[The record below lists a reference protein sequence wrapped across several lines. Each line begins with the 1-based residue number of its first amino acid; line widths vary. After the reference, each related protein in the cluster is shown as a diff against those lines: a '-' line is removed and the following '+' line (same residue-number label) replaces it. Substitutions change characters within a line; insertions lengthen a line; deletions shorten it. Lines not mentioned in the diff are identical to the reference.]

1 MAKQVTL
8 NPDAIDGDADG
19 LVQDGTP
26 FERPAAPAGFIY
38 AEDGDNYQVIADRLG
53 KITAVDLWKLNF
65 ENVVY
70 PGMLIKVA

>member
-8 NPDAIDGDADG
+8 NPDAIDGDNDG

-26 FERPAAPAGFIY
+26 FERPAAPEGFIY
-38 AEDGDNYQVIADRLG
+38 AEDGDNYAVIAERL
-53 KITAVDLWKLNF
+53 KLAAKDLWKLNY

-70 PGMLIKVA
+70 PGMLIKVK